1 MGGGT
6 YSISNATA
14 SVEASYT
21 TMDVKTG
28 RRLFKAKEEIF
39 TQKSINNAM
48 NPHGIVV
55 RESRD
60 SEEHP
65 NSLAIILA
73 LDVTGSMGT
82 IPHHLIT
89 KGLPTL
95 MGEILE
101 KGIKDPQVLFMGIG
115 DHECD
120 QSPLQ
125 VAQFESSDTLLDKW
139 LKDVYLEGGGGGN
152 YGESYSLAWYL
163 AGYHTAI
170 DCFEKRGEKGFLFT
184 VGDEP
189 VLKKIPKNSIK
200 EIMGDGQYVDYTHD
214 ALLKKAME
222 KYNVYHLHIKE
233 TGAGSRKETVDGWKQ
248 ILHDHLIVVENH
260 NELATTI
267 ADIIIKNSSVK
278 PEQKVDVKIDIKVD
292 TTEIIL

>member
-1 MGGGT
+1 MGGGS
-6 YSISNATA
+6 YSVTNSTA
-14 SVEASYT
+14 RT
-21 TMDVKTG
+21 TADYSMFDTKLNRVVLKS
-28 RRLFKAKEEIF
+28 KEEIF

-48 NPHGIVV
+48 NPYGIIV

-60 SEEHP
+60 SVEHP

-89 KGLPTL
+89 KGLPIL

-101 KGIKDPQVLFMGIG
+101 KGVKDPQVLFMGIG

-125 VAQFESSDTLLDKW
+125 VAQFESSDDLLDKW

-152 YGESYSLAWYL
+152 YGESYSLSWYFG
-163 AGYHTAI
+163 GYHTAI

-184 VGDEP
+184 IGDEP

-200 EIMGDGQYVDYTHD
+200 EIMGDGQYTDYTHD
-214 ALLKKAME
+214 ELLKKAME
-222 KYNVYHLHIKE
+222 KYHVYHLHIKE
-233 TGAGSRKETVDGWKQ
+233 TGAGSRKETIDGWKQ
-248 ILHDHLIVVENH
+248 LIQDHLIVVENH
-260 NELATTI
+260 AELATTI
-267 ADIIIKNSSVK
+267 ADIIIKNTSVK
-278 PEQKVDVKIDIKVD
+278 PEQKVDVKIDIKIEKP
-292 TTEIIL
+292 EIIL